1 MQTCGRNSMR
11 WPVNT
16 RYAAGGSEVIQA
28 TKTTRGAMNWRK
40 LKRSNTPTYPAGPA
54 TFLEFR

>member
-1 MQTCGRNSMR
+1 
-11 WPVNT
+11 
-16 RYAAGGSEVIQA
+16 
-28 TKTTRGAMNWRK
+28 MNWRK